1 MLTLSNRPANDNRA
15 PAACDCDRCNTCN
28 GCGERRAAQDGLCDA
43 CFVIA
48 TAEIAT
54 VIDAR
59 RGGDE
64 WMTRDE

>member
-1 MLTLSNRPANDNRA
+1 MSRLSQTIA
-15 PAACDCDRCNTCN
+15 
-28 GCGERRAAQDGLCDA
+28 RRATADGLCDP
-43 CFVIA
+43 CFVLA